1 MNDDAPPPVVH
12 SIRCTCAACIS
23 ARQAEV
29 RRRLE
34 EQRREGRRHELA
46 LLEDAAG
53 RGSVFKPLKR
63 AQPGTQPA
71 LRKVGR

>member
-1 MNDDAPPPVVH
+1 MQNDAPPPVTH
-12 SIRCTCAACIS
+12 HLRCTCNACCEVR
-23 ARQAEV
+23 AAEV

-53 RGSVFKPLKR
+53 RGVVFKPLKR